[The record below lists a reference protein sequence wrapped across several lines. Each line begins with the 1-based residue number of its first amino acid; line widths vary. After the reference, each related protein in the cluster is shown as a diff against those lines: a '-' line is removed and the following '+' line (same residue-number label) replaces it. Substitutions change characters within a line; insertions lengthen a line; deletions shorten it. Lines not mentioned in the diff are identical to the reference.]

1 MKFYLDVEK
10 KAFRGKLGKADEK
23 WLNEYKNNNILL

>member
-23 WLNEYKNNNILL
+23 MVK